1 MVVDKASKKIVCTH
15 TVTQG
20 RQHDRKL
27 LACSKVRF
35 RTATKALLDS
45 GYQGFQ
51 NDHQN
56 TAIPTKKTKLK
67 PLTKEQKKT
76 NHQLASDRVLAE
88 NVIGSLKRFRILA
101 ERYRNRRKRFGLRF
115 TLVAA
120 IYNMELDFP

>member
-1 MVVDKASKKIVCTH
+1 MVVDKASKKIVCTQ

-27 LACSKVRF
+27 LAAYKVRF
-35 RTATKALLDS
+35 MPETKAILDS

-56 TAIPTKKTKLK
+56 TAIPAKKTKLK
-67 PLTKEQKKT
+67 PLSKDQKKT
-76 NHQLASDRVLAE
+76 NRQLASVRVLAE

-115 TLVAA
+115 TLIAA
-120 IYNMELDFP
+120 LYNMEIDYP

>member
-1 MVVDKASKKIVCTH
+1 VVVDKASKTIICTQ

-27 LACSKVRF
+27 LAASKVRF
-35 RTATKALLDS
+35 LAATKAILDS

-51 NDHQN
+51 KEHQN
-56 TAIPTKKTKLK
+56 TAIPAKKTKLK
-67 PLTKEQKKT
+67 PLSKEQKKT
-76 NHQLASDRVLAE
+76 NRQLASDRVLAE

-115 TLVAA
+115 TLIAT